1 MAPYYRRFRMKK
13 LTAAVLAGAALSTS
27 AQAFDAVTVANFAD
41 CPAGSAATIPVY
53 EWQHG
58 RFVRVGWKC
67 ESVYSD
73 G

>member
-1 MAPYYRRFRMKK
+1 MKN
-13 LTAAVLAGAALSTS
+13 LIAAALAGAALSTS
-27 AQAFDAVTVANFAD
+27 AQAFDAVTVTSLAD
-41 CPAGSAATIPVY
+41 CPAGTAATVPVY

-58 RFVRVGWKC
+58 RFVRVGWRC